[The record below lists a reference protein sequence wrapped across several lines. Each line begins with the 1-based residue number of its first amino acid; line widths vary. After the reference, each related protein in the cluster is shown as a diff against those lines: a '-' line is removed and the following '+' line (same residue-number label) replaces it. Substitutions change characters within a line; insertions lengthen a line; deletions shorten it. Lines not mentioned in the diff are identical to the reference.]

1 MLRDESNN
9 NEVETEINVD
19 RAEVET
25 ELARSTAE
33 TMRITGEYPELAP
46 DLFRFG
52 RGRFREVEFVV
63 KNPDHIFS
71 IRSEDVHDIIIGRED
86 PAQNYEPAIDLT
98 DFGGKLFGVSRRHA
112 TLNNQ
117 NGLLFITDHSTTNG
131 TFVNGKRID
140 PEIPHVLTHGD
151 SLQIGKVRLTVKF
164 TNKVLAI

>member
-9 NEVETEINVD
+9 NEVETEITTSGV
-19 RAEVET
+19 EVET
-25 ELARSTAE
+25 QLARSTAE
-33 TMRITGEYPELAP
+33 TMRITGEYPEIAP

-52 RGRFREVEFVV
+52 RGRFREVEFIA
-63 KNPDHIFS
+63 KNPDYIFS
-71 IRSEDVHDIIIGRED
+71 IRSDDVQDVIIGRED
-86 PAQNYEPAIDLT
+86 PAVNFQPGIDLT

-131 TFVNGKRID
+131 TYVNGKRID

-151 SLQIGKVRLTVKF
+151 SLQIGRVRLTVKF
-164 TNKVLAI
+164 MNKVLAT